1 MKYDIAIIGAG
12 IVGLATA
19 YKIVKAQPNL
29 RICVIEKE
37 YDLGLHQTSTNSGV
51 IHSGIYYKPRSL
63 KAINCKKG
71 YDELLIFTKQ
81 HGIPHNIC
89 GKVIVATNQSELPS
103 LDNILKRGEANGL
116 TGIRLISAEE
126 CREIEPHVRCE
137 KAIWVPQTGIID
149 FPAMARKYAEIIQN
163 EGNTLLFNHK
173 VTNIIEK
180 NDCIVIET
188 IPHLQK
194 SHLRNL
200 ESKAPSFQE
209 NVGAI
214 EAKLVINCA
223 GLYAD
228 KIAKL
233 TQPEIKVQVLPFRGE
248 YFELKKEKEYLVNNL
263 IYPVPN
269 PNFPFLGVHFTRMIH
284 GGIEAGPNAVFAFKR
299 EGYKRTDVDFTE
311 LWETLRFSGF
321 RKIAAKYWREGLDE
335 LHRSYSKRAFVKTL
349 QKLIP
354 DIQSAYITVGGAGV
368 RAQACDAQGNL
379 IDDFMILE
387 TKSVINVWNA
397 PSPAATASLAI
408 GEAVAQK
415 ALAHFTI

>member
-37 YDLGLHQTSTNSGV
+37 SDLGLHQTSTNSGV
-51 IHSGIYYKPRSL
+51 IHSGIYYKPGSL

-71 YDELLIFTKQ
+71 YDELLIFTKE
-81 HGIPHNIC
+81 HGIPHDIC
-89 GKVIVATNQSELPS
+89 GKVIVATGKSELPS
-103 LDNILKRGEANGL
+103 LDNIFKRGEANGM
-116 TGIRLISAEE
+116 TGIRLISADE
-126 CREIEPHVRCE
+126 CKEIEPHVRCE

-149 FPAMARKYAEIIQN
+149 FPAMARKYAELIQN
-163 EGNTLLFNHK
+163 QGNTLLFNHQ
-173 VTNIIEK
+173 VMNIVK
-180 NDCIVIET
+180 QNNGIVIET
-188 IPHLQK
+188 TPY
-194 SHLRNL
+194 
-200 ESKAPSFQE
+200 FE
-209 NVGAI
+209 NNMSEI

-233 TQPEIKVQVLPFRGE
+233 TQPEINVQVLPFRGE

-354 DIQSAYITVGGAGV
+354 DIQSADITEGGAGV

-408 GEAVAQK
+408 GESVAQK
-415 ALAHFTI
+415 ALAHFPI

>member
-19 YKIVKAQPNL
+19 YKIVKVQPKL

-37 YDLGLHQTSTNSGV
+37 HNLGLHQTSTNSGV
-51 IHSGIYYKPRSL
+51 IHSGIYYKPGSL
-63 KAINCKKG
+63 KATNCKKG

-81 HGIPHNIC
+81 HGIPHDIC
-89 GKVIVATNQSELPS
+89 GKVIVATDTSELPS
-103 LDNILKRGEANGL
+103 LDNILKRGEANGM
-116 TGIRLISAEE
+116 TGIRMISAEE
-126 CREIEPHVRCE
+126 CKEIEPYVRCE

-149 FPAMARKYAEIIQN
+149 FPAMARKYAELIQN
-163 EGNTLLFNHK
+163 QGNTLLFNHQ
-173 VTNIIEK
+173 VMNIVEK
-180 NDCIVIET
+180 NNSIVVET
-188 IPHLQK
+188 TPY
-194 SHLRNL
+194 
-200 ESKAPSFQE
+200 FE
-209 NVGAI
+209 NNISEI

-233 TQPEIKVQVLPFRGE
+233 TQPEINVQVLPFRGE

-354 DIQSAYITVGGAGV
+354 DIQSADITEGGAGV

-408 GEAVAQK
+408 GESVAQK
-415 ALAHFTI
+415 ALAHFPI

>member
-37 YDLGLHQTSTNSGV
+37 SDLGLHQTSTNSGV
-51 IHSGIYYKPRSL
+51 IHSGIYYKPGSL

-71 YDELLIFTKQ
+71 YDELLIFTKE
-81 HGIPHNIC
+81 HGIPHDIC
-89 GKVIVATNQSELPS
+89 GKVIVATGKSELPS
-103 LDNILKRGEANGL
+103 LDNIFKRGEANGM
-116 TGIRLISAEE
+116 TGIRLISADE
-126 CREIEPHVRCE
+126 CKEIEPHVCCE

-149 FPAMARKYAEIIQN
+149 FPAMARKYAELIQN
-163 EGNTLLFNHK
+163 QGNTLLFNHQ
-173 VTNIIEK
+173 VMNIVK
-180 NDCIVIET
+180 QNNGIVIET
-188 IPHLQK
+188 TPY
-194 SHLRNL
+194 
-200 ESKAPSFQE
+200 FE
-209 NVGAI
+209 NNMSEI

-233 TQPEIKVQVLPFRGE
+233 TQPEINVQVLPFRGE

-354 DIQSAYITVGGAGV
+354 DIQSADITEGGAGV

-408 GEAVAQK
+408 GESVAQK
-415 ALAHFTI
+415 ALAHFPI

>member
-19 YKIVKAQPNL
+19 YKIVKAQPKL

-37 YDLGLHQTSTNSGV
+37 RDLGLHQTSTNSGV
-51 IHSGIYYKPRSL
+51 IHSGIYYKPGSL

-71 YDELLIFTKQ
+71 YDELLIFTKEY
-81 HGIPHNIC
+81 GIPHDIC
-89 GKVIVATNQSELPS
+89 GKVIVATNASELPS
-103 LDNILKRGEANGL
+103 LDNILKRGEVNGM

-126 CREIEPHVRCE
+126 CKEIEPHVRCE

-149 FPAMARKYAEIIQN
+149 FPAMARKYAELIQN
-163 EGNTLLFNHK
+163 QGNTVLFNHQ
-173 VTNIIEK
+173 VINIVEK
-180 NDCIVIET
+180 NKGIVIET
-188 IPHLQK
+188 IPYFGK
-194 SHLRNL
+194 KNS
-200 ESKAPSFQE
+200 ESNAPLFQN
-209 NVGAI
+209 NVSEI

-233 TQPEIKVQVLPFRGE
+233 TQPEINVQVLPFRGE

-299 EGYKRTDVDFTE
+299 EGYKRTDVDFKE
-311 LWETLRFSGF
+311 LWETVRFSGF

-354 DIQSAYITVGGAGV
+354 DIQSADITEGGAGV

-415 ALAHFTI
+415 ALAHFE

>member
-37 YDLGLHQTSTNSGV
+37 RDLGLHQTSTNSGV
-51 IHSGIYYKPRSL
+51 IHSGIYYKPGSL
-63 KAINCKKG
+63 KATNCKKG
-71 YDELLIFTKQ
+71 YDELLIFTKEY
-81 HGIPHNIC
+81 GIPHDIC
-89 GKVIVATNQSELPS
+89 GKVIVATNASELPS
-103 LDNILKRGEANGL
+103 LDNILKRGEANGM

-126 CREIEPHVRCE
+126 CKEIEPHVRCE

-149 FPAMARKYAEIIQN
+149 FPAMARKYAELIQN
-163 EGNTLLFNHK
+163 QGNTVLFNHQ
-173 VTNIIEK
+173 VVNIVEK
-180 NDCIVIET
+180 NNGIVIET
-188 IPHLQK
+188 IPYFGK
-194 SHLRNL
+194 KNS
-200 ESKAPSFQE
+200 ESNAPLFQN
-209 NVGAI
+209 NVSEI

-228 KIAKL
+228 KVAKL
-233 TQPEIKVQVLPFRGE
+233 TQPEINVQVLPFRGE

-299 EGYKRTDVDFTE
+299 EGYKRTDVDFKE
-311 LWETLRFSGF
+311 LWETVRFSGF

-335 LHRSYSKRAFVKTL
+335 LHR
-349 QKLIP
+349 
-354 DIQSAYITVGGAGV
+354 
-368 RAQACDAQGNL
+368 
-379 IDDFMILE
+379 
-387 TKSVINVWNA
+387 
-397 PSPAATASLAI
+397 
-408 GEAVAQK
+408 
-415 ALAHFTI
+415 

>member
-19 YKIVKAQPNL
+19 YKIVKVQPKL

-37 YDLGLHQTSTNSGV
+37 HNLGLHQTSTNSGV
-51 IHSGIYYKPRSL
+51 IHSGIYYKPGSL
-63 KAINCKKG
+63 KATNCKKG

-81 HGIPHNIC
+81 HGIPHDIC
-89 GKVIVATNQSELPS
+89 GKVIVATDTSELPS
-103 LDNILKRGEANGL
+103 LDNILKRGEANGM
-116 TGIRLISAEE
+116 TGIRMISAEE
-126 CREIEPHVRCE
+126 CKEIEPYVRCE

-149 FPAMARKYAEIIQN
+149 FPAMARKYAELIQN
-163 EGNTLLFNHK
+163 QGNTLLFNHQ
-173 VTNIIEK
+173 VMNIVEK
-180 NDCIVIET
+180 NNSIVVET
-188 IPHLQK
+188 TPY
-194 SHLRNL
+194 
-200 ESKAPSFQE
+200 FE
-209 NVGAI
+209 NNMSEI

-233 TQPEIKVQVLPFRGE
+233 TQPEINVQVLPFRGE

-354 DIQSAYITVGGAGV
+354 DIQSGDITEGGAGV

-408 GEAVAQK
+408 GESVAQK
-415 ALAHFTI
+415 ALAHFPI

>member
-19 YKIVKAQPNL
+19 YKIVKVQPKL

-37 YDLGLHQTSTNSGV
+37 HNLGLHQTSTNSGV
-51 IHSGIYYKPRSL
+51 IHSGIYYKPGSL
-63 KAINCKKG
+63 KATNCKKG

-81 HGIPHNIC
+81 HGIPHDIC
-89 GKVIVATNQSELPS
+89 GKVIVATDTSELPS
-103 LDNILKRGEANGL
+103 LDNILKRGEANGM
-116 TGIRLISAEE
+116 TGIRMISAEE
-126 CREIEPHVRCE
+126 CKEIEPYVRCE

-149 FPAMARKYAEIIQN
+149 FPAMARKYAELIQN
-163 EGNTLLFNHK
+163 QGNTLLFNHQ
-173 VTNIIEK
+173 VMNIVEK
-180 NDCIVIET
+180 NNSIVVET
-188 IPHLQK
+188 TPY
-194 SHLRNL
+194 
-200 ESKAPSFQE
+200 FE
-209 NVGAI
+209 NNMSEI

-233 TQPEIKVQVLPFRGE
+233 TQPEINVQVLPFRGE

-354 DIQSAYITVGGAGV
+354 DIQRGDITEGGAGV

-408 GEAVAQK
+408 GEVVAQK
-415 ALAHFTI
+415 ALAHFPI